1 MCDVETL
8 EIVKWSVEL
17 ANEYGI
23 GVTGIIASFISAK
36 KELKTDEKAKVFVE
50 NEIKGMRRLM

>member
-8 EIVKWSVEL
+8 EIVKWSVDL

-23 GVTGIIASFISAK
+23 GVTGVIASFIKAR
-36 KELKTDEKAKVFVE
+36 KELESDEAAKAFVE
-50 NEIKGMRRLM
+50 SETKEMRRVM